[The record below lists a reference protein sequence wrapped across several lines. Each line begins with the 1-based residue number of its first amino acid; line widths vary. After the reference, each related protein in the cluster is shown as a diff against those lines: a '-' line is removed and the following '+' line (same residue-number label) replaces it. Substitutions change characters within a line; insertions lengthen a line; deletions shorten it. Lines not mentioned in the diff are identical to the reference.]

1 MCVFCRIFVFVLYLF
16 CDAKILQIF
25 KTPRNKIT
33 NMDKVK
39 ERLLQFAKIQKLVM
53 MDFYKKI
60 TVASSNFSGK
70 GGDSALSTDKIIH
83 ILTIYP
89 ELSPDW
95 LLLEKGEMLR
105 KNNAKNIALASAPQ
119 SNASNGDMSI
129 QAPAELLQLLTSQ
142 QETIK
147 SLSRTIEHLTTTK

>member
-1 MCVFCRIFVFVLYLF
+1 
-16 CDAKILQIF
+16 
-25 KTPRNKIT
+25 
-33 NMDKVK
+33 MDKVK
-39 ERLLQFAKIQKLVM
+39 ERLLQFAKTQKLVM

-60 TVASSNFSGK
+60 TIASSNFSGK
-70 GGDSALSTDKIIH
+70 GGESALSTDKIIH

-105 KNNAKNIALASAPQ
+105 KNNGKSVNVIESPQTNI
-119 SNASNGDMSI
+119 SNGNMTI
-129 QAPAELLQLLTSQ
+129 EAPAELIALITSQ

-147 SLSRTIEHLTTTK
+147 KLTDIIALQK

>member
-1 MCVFCRIFVFVLYLF
+1 
-16 CDAKILQIF
+16 
-25 KTPRNKIT
+25 
-33 NMDKVK
+33 MDKIK
-39 ERLLQFAKIQKLVM
+39 ERLLYFAKEQKLVM

-60 TVASSNFSGK
+60 SVASSNFSGK
-70 GGDSALSTDKIIH
+70 GGESALSTDKIVH

-105 KNNAKNIALASAPQ
+105 KNNGKNINVSDSPSAIVGNNDTTINV
-119 SNASNGDMSI
+119 ST
-129 QAPAELLQLLTSQ
+129 ELLALISSQ

-147 SLSRTIEHLTTTK
+147 ELTSIIRGMHK